1 MERIVSLLFSPQ
13 TKGEIVLYTVDGFG
27 LILSAFWITGV
38 KETLSMYILIATAIS
53 LTITVGIKIYNLF
66 NSNEENKKV

>member
-1 MERIVSLLFSPQ
+1 MSQ
-13 TKGEIVLYTVDGFG
+13 GKYEILSNTVDAFG
-27 LILSAFWITGV
+27 VILSFVWIV
-38 KETLSMYILIATAIS
+38 KFKESLSMYILIATAIS

>member
-1 MERIVSLLFSPQ
+1 MPQ
-13 TKGEIVLYTVDGFG
+13 GKVEILSNTVDTFG
-27 LILSAFWITGV
+27 VILSFVWIV
-38 KETLSMYILIATAIS
+38 KFKESLSLYILIATAIS

>member
-1 MERIVSLLFSPQ
+1 MSQSKV
-13 TKGEIVLYTVDGFG
+13 EILSNTVDTFG
-27 LILSAFWITGV
+27 VILSFVWIV
-38 KETLSMYILIATAIS
+38 KFKESLSLYILIATAIS

>member
-1 MERIVSLLFSPQ
+1 MSQNKV
-13 TKGEIVLYTVDGFG
+13 EILSNTVDAFG
-27 LILSAFWITGV
+27 VILSFVWIV
-38 KETLSMYILIATAIS
+38 KFKESLSLYILIATAIS

>member
-1 MERIVSLLFSPQ
+1 MSQSKV
-13 TKGEIVLYTVDGFG
+13 EILSNTVDTFG
-27 LILSAFWITGV
+27 VILSFVWITKF
-38 KETLSMYILIATAIS
+38 KESLSMYILIATAIS

>member
-1 MERIVSLLFSPQ
+1 MPQ
-13 TKGEIVLYTVDGFG
+13 SKVEILSNTVDTFG
-27 LILSAFWITGV
+27 VILSFVWIANF
-38 KETLSMYILIATAIS
+38 KESLSMYILIATAIS

>member
-1 MERIVSLLFSPQ
+1 
-13 TKGEIVLYTVDGFG
+13 
-27 LILSAFWITGV
+27 
-38 KETLSMYILIATAIS
+38 LSMYILIATAIS